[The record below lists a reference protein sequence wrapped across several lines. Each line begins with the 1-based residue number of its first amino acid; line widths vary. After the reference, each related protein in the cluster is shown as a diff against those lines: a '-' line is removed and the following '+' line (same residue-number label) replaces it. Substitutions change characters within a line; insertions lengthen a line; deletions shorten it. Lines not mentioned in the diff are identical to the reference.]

1 MPVEALQ
8 IGPTYNILAG
18 VTYAIPGVRVKI
30 NSPVSLPYNSSNN
43 IGGTFT
49 AIPTGTTIR
58 LGWIKPAANTTVRL
72 DRVKWGGAWSGTVP

>member
-1 MPVEALQ
+1 MPTEALQ

-30 NSPVSLPYNSSNN
+30 VSPVSLPYNSSSN
-43 IGGTFT
+43 IGGTFSPV
-49 AIPTGTTIR
+49 ATGTTIR

-72 DRVKWGGAWSGTVP
+72 DRVKWGGAWSGPV